1 MIRRPPS
8 STRTDTLFPYTTL
21 FRSRKADHASG
32 GLSARVSEGGE
43 HGSEDLRG
51 GGSLLQGGGCFDARI
66 RRYGG
71 AVPGRDAQ
79 AVAVHGRGRLGSL
92 QAAIARTACS
102 SGGEIGR
109 ASCGERG
116 CAEG

>member
-1 MIRRPPS
+1 MEEAVAGPASDRRDSGKGIPHGKHDLLRRRELEGAGHS
-8 STRTDTLFPYTTL
+8 GQRA
-21 FRSRKADHASG
+21 RRKTVHASG

-71 AVPGRDAQ
+71 AVPGRAAQ
-79 AVAVHGRGRLGSL
+79 AVSVTGRGRV
-92 QAAIARTACS
+92 
-102 SGGEIGR
+102 GR
-109 ASCGERG
+109 ERKSVV
-116 CAEG
+116 